1 MVVSKVE
8 VVRVKPSNSAKEN
21 FKWLILRLLL
31 IYFKGRQEETRR
43 NVCKSVWEDEI
54 WLAECRVSAPAER
67 GFA

>member
-43 NVCKSVWEDEI
+43 NVCKSV
-54 WLAECRVSAPAER
+54 
-67 GFA
+67 